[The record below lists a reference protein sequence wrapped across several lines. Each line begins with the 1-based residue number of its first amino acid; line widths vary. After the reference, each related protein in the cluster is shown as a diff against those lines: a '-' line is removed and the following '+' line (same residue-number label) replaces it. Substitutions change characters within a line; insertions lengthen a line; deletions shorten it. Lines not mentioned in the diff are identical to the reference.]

1 MKGGFILPKFRRRF
15 PRKGPLPFRYVILLT
30 FVFFIFSTAT
40 GLWVVN
46 TTLKPTLMKYAESET
61 RKIATLVINN
71 AINKKI
77 ASGMELDKIIESVPG
92 QEGMSKLNAKIVNQV
107 KAETTNLVQKNL
119 TDIES
124 GNLSEIELI
133 TDVEFEKNKKSHS
146 EGIVYS
152 VPLGKTTNNVLLGNI
167 GPQIPIQFS
176 AIGDVSSDVK
186 TQIKDFG
193 INNAYLQVYVH
204 FKVNVQVI
212 IPFAT
217 RVTTITENVPVA
229 MFLLKGNV
237 PQFYNSGGKSSVP
250 SFEVPTQTN
259 K

>member
-1 MKGGFILPKFRRRF
+1 MPKFRRRF

-46 TTLKPTLMKYAESET
+46 TALKPTLMKYAESET
-61 RKIATLVINN
+61 RKIATLVISN

-92 QEGMSKLNAKIVNQV
+92 QEGMSKLNAEIVNRV
-107 KAETTNLVQKNL
+107 KAETTSLVQKNL
-119 TDIES
+119 NDIES

-133 TDVEFEKNKKSHS
+133 TDVEFEKNKKNNS
-146 EGIVYS
+146 EGIEYS

-217 RVTTITENVPVA
+217 RVTTITEDVPVA

-237 PQFYNSGGKSSVP
+237 PQFYNSGGKSSAP
-250 SFEVPTQTN
+250 SFEVPKQTN
-259 K
+259 